1 MGLAPMLAKFLCSAI
16 LAAVLLPV
24 QICNAQELRLRRVGV
39 IMHGGPWYE
48 VVDGLRDGLKDLG
61 LADGK
66 ELVLEIRD
74 TRGDL
79 AAVEDAAR
87 GFERQKVDLICT
99 VNTSVSLAAKG
110 ATKTTPI
117 VFAAGTDPVVVKL
130 ADSTRR
136 PGGRST
142 GVHFLVTDL
151 TGKRLE
157 LLREMIPNLRRV
169 VTFYDPNN
177 RSASEGAKEGRAA
190 AQRLGLGFMERH
202 VASVEEFRTA
212 LQALKSGEAD
222 AYFAASDAMVG
233 SQQQFIA
240 DFGRSKRLPTMS
252 FETSFVNHG
261 GLASYSADLKLV
273 GRTAAK
279 YVGRILAGANPADL
293 PIEQIDRLV
302 LAVNLKTAEQI
313 GVTLPYAV
321 LSRADI
327 VVE

>member
-1 MGLAPMLAKFLCSAI
+1 
-16 LAAVLLPV
+16 
-24 QICNAQELRLRRVGV
+24 
-39 IMHGGPWYE
+39 MHGGPWYE
-48 VVDGLRDGLKDLG
+48 VVDGLREGLKDLG
-61 LADGK
+61 WEDGRR
-66 ELVLEIRD
+66 LVLEIRD

-79 AAVEDAAR
+79 KAVEDAAR
-87 GFERQKVDLICT
+87 AFEHQKADLIFT

-110 ATKTTPI
+110 ATKNTPI

-130 ADSTRR
+130 AETTRR

-157 LLREMIPNLRRV
+157 LLREMVPSLRRV

-177 RSASEGAKEGRAA
+177 RSALEGAKEGREAA
-190 AQRLGLGFMERH
+190 RRLGLGFVERH
-202 VASVEEFRTA
+202 VASVEEFRSA
-212 LQALKSGEAD
+212 LQAFKLGEAE

-233 SQQQFIA
+233 SQARFIA
-240 DFGRSKRLPTMS
+240 DVGKAKRLPTMS
-252 FETSFVNHG
+252 FEPSFVNHG

-273 GRTAAK
+273 GRIAAK
-279 YVGRILAGANPADL
+279 YVGQILAGTDPASL
-293 PIEQIDRLV
+293 PVEQIDRVL

-313 GVTLPYAV
+313 GLTIPYTV